1 MDEKGT
7 KKSVY
12 LLSSWILRAIRKEKK
27 ARPISQQLE
36 FNCRPSLIQALAHKQ
51 KMKKKSI

>member
-7 KKSVY
+7 KKPVY